1 MAKGLDFICIKCSMR
16 DRHQNPSRAKLHT
29 SKQGVNMKPTQTQ
42 ASRMHPDEWALRVDL
57 AACYRLVALYGWSD
71 LVFTHISAKLPA
83 SVSGEDHQ
91 FLINPY
97 GLMFD
102 EITASSL
109 VKVDMQCNKLD
120 AENPHPVNPA
130 GFVIHSAVHEA
141 RHEAGCV
148 LHTHTRSGVA
158 VSAQKNGV
166 LPISQQS
173 TFVLASLAYHGY
185 EGVAIRD
192 DEKLRLQKDLGEANY
207 LMLRNH
213 GLLTVGRTIEDAFL
227 QMYTFE
233 NTCRIQVDALA
244 GQNQGSDLTAI
255 DPQVLTGVAHAMKV
269 QTGGLG
275 GNFVWPSLIRKLDR
289 ENPGYDV

>member
-1 MAKGLDFICIKCSMR
+1 MTAI
-16 DRHQNPSRAKLHT
+16 PSL
-29 SKQGVNMKPTQTQ
+29 Q
-42 ASRMHPDEWALRVDL
+42 ASVSPEEWQLRCDL

-71 LVFTHISAKLPA
+71 LVFTHISAKLPE
-83 SVSGEDHQ
+83 SVSGPEHQ

-109 VKVDMQCNKLD
+109 IKVDMQCNKLHD
-120 AENPHPVNPA
+120 SPFPVNPA

-141 RHEAGCV
+141 RPDAQCV
-148 LHTHTRSGVA
+148 LHTHTRAGVA
-158 VSAQKNGV
+158 VSAQKGGV

-185 EGVAIRD
+185 EGVAFRD
-192 DEKLRLQKDLGEANY
+192 EEKPRLQADLGEANF

-213 GLLTVGRTIEDAFL
+213 GLLTVGKTIADAFL
-227 QMYTFE
+227 SMYTFE
-233 NTCRIQVDALA
+233 NTCRIQIDAQA
-244 GQNQGSDLTAI
+244 GGELTSVN
-255 DPQVLTGVAHAMKV
+255 PQIVSGVAQAMRV

-275 GNFVWPSLIRKLDR
+275 GAFVWPSLLRKAQRDA
-289 ENPGYDV
+289 PGYDS